1 MRSYIDSIADFK
13 RRVTVE
19 VMVGNT
25 PLGGGNPIRVQTMT
39 TTDTNNTQATV
50 EQCIR
55 AIEAGAEFV
64 RITTQGTREAA
75 NLQNIKGEL

>member
-19 VMVGNT
+19 VMVGTT

-39 TTDTNNTQATV
+39 TTATNNTQATV